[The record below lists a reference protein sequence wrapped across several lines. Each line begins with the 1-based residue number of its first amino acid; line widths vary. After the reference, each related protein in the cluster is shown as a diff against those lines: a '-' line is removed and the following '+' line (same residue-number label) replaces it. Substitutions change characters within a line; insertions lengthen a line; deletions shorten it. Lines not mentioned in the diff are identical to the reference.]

1 MPGIELHAIARIRED
16 FGHQSFELDQLF
28 FSHGYLQIDD

>member
-1 MPGIELHAIARIRED
+1 MPGIELHAIARIGED